1 MTNIKNSTMEIKSLA
16 LKNDKHLGVL
26 RDQMELNN
34 DTIVVKQYA
43 YIDYDV
49 VGGGA
54 IFFFV
59 PFEKWKND
67 DWDEK
72 VDLKEIFIEF
82 EKQVIGNSEFDISK
96 GVLIRENCELIDNS
110 HEAFRLDEALQE
122 AEYKAIE
129 YIIDRG

>member
-1 MTNIKNSTMEIKSLA
+1 MTNITNLKMKNKSLA

-26 RDQMELNN
+26 RDQMEFNN

-43 YIDYDV
+43 YIDYDI

-59 PFEKWKND
+59 PFQKWSTD
-67 DWDEK
+67 SWDKK
-72 VDLKEIFIEF
+72 VDLREIFIEF

-96 GVLIRENCELIDNS
+96 GILIRDNCELIDNS
-110 HEAFRLDEALQE
+110 HEAFRIDEALKE

>member
-1 MTNIKNSTMEIKSLA
+1 MTNIKNSIMEIKSLA

-26 RDQMELNN
+26 RDHMEFNN

-59 PFEKWKND
+59 PLDKWKND
-67 DWDEK
+67 TWDEK
-72 VDLKEIFIEF
+72 VDMKEIFIEF

-110 HEAFRLDEALQE
+110 HEAFRMDEALKE